1 MIKKIVFSSGT
12 YYIFHQ
18 ITTINYFIKNN
29 YFDIKNIE
37 EIFCTSSGSIA
48 GLLLCLDIDFETIY
62 QYALSRPW
70 HKLFHLDAS
79 KIFNAYNNCG
89 IYDINVF
96 KKGLEPLFKL
106 NNISLDI
113 TLKELF
119 LKSKKKLH
127 IYATN
132 TDTLEKTKFNFE
144 TTPDLKVLE
153 AIYMSCSVPII
164 FKPINFK
171 NICYNDGAFS
181 CRFPISEALEN
192 TENSNEI
199 LGINVKVNKTTELID
214 CKNLLT
220 YITSL
225 TRKYANNKILVYD
238 ESNLKKVNIY
248 HIDTNNSSLDD
259 IYNMLTD
266 ISYRKTTLNN
276 IEKEIEIY
284 LNKL

>member
-1 MIKKIVFSSGT
+1 MIKKLVFSSGT

-18 ITTINYFIKNN
+18 ITTIFYFIKNN

-37 EIFCTSSGSIA
+37 ELYCTSSGSIA
-48 GLLLCLDIDFETIY
+48 GLLLCLDISFETIY
-62 QYALSRPW
+62 QYTISRPW
-70 HKLFHLDAS
+70 YKLFYLDAS

-89 IYDINVF
+89 IYDIDVF
-96 KKGLEPLFKL
+96 RKGFEPLFKL
-106 NNISLDI
+106 KDISLDI
-113 TLKELF
+113 TLKELY
-119 LKSKKKLH
+119 LKCKKKLH
-127 IYATN
+127 IYTTN
-132 TDTLEKTKFNFE
+132 TDTLEKTLFNYE

-164 FKPINFK
+164 FKPITFK

-192 TENSNEI
+192 TENSDEI
-199 LGINVKVNKTTELID
+199 LGINVKVNKRTELID

-248 HIDTNNSSLDD
+248 HINTNNFSLDD
-259 IYNMLTD
+259 IYNMFTD
-266 ISYRKTTLNN
+266 MTYRKTTLKK
-276 IEKEIEIY
+276 IEEDIQNY
-284 LNKL
+284 LNNL

>member
-18 ITTINYFIKNN
+18 IATIHHFIKNN
-29 YFDIKNIE
+29 YFNTKNIE
-37 EIFCTSSGSIA
+37 EIFCTSSGTIA

-62 QYALSRPW
+62 QYILSRPW

-79 KIFNAYNNCG
+79 NIFNAYTNCG
-89 IYDINVF
+89 LYDIDVF

-106 NNISLDI
+106 KDVSLDI
-113 TLKELF
+113 TLKDLY
-119 LKSKKKLH
+119 LKSKKKLY
-127 IYATN
+127 IYTTN
-132 TDTLEKTKFNFE
+132 TETLEKTKFNFE
-144 TTPDLKVLE
+144 TTPDLKVFD
-153 AIYMSCSVPII
+153 AIYMSCSIPII
-164 FKPINFK
+164 FKPMKYK

-181 CRFPISEALEN
+181 CRFPIRDALET

-199 LGINVKVNKTTELID
+199 LGINVKVNKAIEMID

-238 ESNLKKVNIY
+238 ESNLKKANIY
-248 HIDTNNSSLDD
+248 HIDTNNTSLDD

-266 ISYRKTTLNN
+266 ITYRKTNLENIQEKIENYLNN
-276 IEKEIEIY
+276 
-284 LNKL
+284 L